1 MSWITFWKI
10 TLILTLS
17 CYSLLVIVVLI
28 GGLKNVVQ
36 MLRELREP
44 PDSSGVEI

>member
-1 MSWITFWKI
+1 MNWMLFWKI

-17 CYSLLVIVVLI
+17 CYSLLVIIVII
-28 GGLKNVVQ
+28 GGMRNVVQ

-44 PDSSGVEI
+44 PDPSSED